1 MFHDLADSPG
11 EKTADELY
19 AAYEAELVDIVDEAG
34 VDHVAEAS
42 GVDSETLQAL
52 VDGESP
58 DLDLED
64 AAAILAVGV
73 DEHPEDI
80 AVLSRDALLL
90 GMTNA
95 VYDVEALSREL
106 DGDLEPREIQSKV
119 EGRFPMTLREF
130 ALLHATI
137 QERVR

>member
-1 MFHDLADSPG
+1 MFHELADAPG
-11 EKTADELY
+11 ERTPEELY
-19 AAYEAELVDIVDEAG
+19 AAYEAELVAVIEDVGVEA
-34 VDHVAEAS
+34 VAAES
-42 GVDSETLQAL
+42 GVDPETLRAL

-58 DLDLED
+58 ELELED
-64 AAAILAVGV
+64 AAAVLAVGV
-73 DEHPEDI
+73 EESADDVT
-80 AVLSRDALLL
+80 VLSRDALLM

-106 DGDLEPREIQSKV
+106 DGELEPREIQSKV

-137 QERVR
+137 QERTR

>member
-1 MFHDLADSPG
+1 MFHELADDPG
-11 EKTADELY
+11 ERTGDELY
-19 AAYEAELVDIVDEAG
+19 AAYEAELVAVVDDAG
-34 VDHVAEAS
+34 VETVAEAS

-58 DLDLED
+58 ELELED

-73 DEHPEDI
+73 DETPEDI

-137 QERVR
+137 QERTR

>member
-1 MFHDLADSPG
+1 MFHELADDPG

-19 AAYEAELVDIVDEAG
+19 TAYETELVTIVEQQGVEA
-34 VDHVAEAS
+34 VATET
-42 GVDSETLQAL
+42 GVDSETVQAL
-52 VDGESP
+52 VDGEHP
-58 DLDLED
+58 DIELED

-73 DEHPEDI
+73 DETSEDI
-80 AVLSRDALLL
+80 TVLSRDALLM

-95 VYDVEALSREL
+95 VYDVESLSREL
-106 DGDLEPREIQSKV
+106 EGELEPREIQSKV
-119 EGRFPMTLREF
+119 EGRYPMTLREF